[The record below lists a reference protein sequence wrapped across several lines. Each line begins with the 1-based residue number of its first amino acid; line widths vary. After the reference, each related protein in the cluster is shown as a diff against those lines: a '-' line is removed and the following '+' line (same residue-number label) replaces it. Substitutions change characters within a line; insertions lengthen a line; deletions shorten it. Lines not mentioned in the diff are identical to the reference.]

1 MSNQQQNPLT
11 HERFALTSLLDFAR
25 TLTADL
31 GNVGILKSVIRTIM
45 GKALIKDALAFIA
58 HEGEFHLVHRAG
70 FVGIE
75 IPETMREPEIAA
87 WAVKY
92 DDAIAVILR
101 LRPRENEG
109 NESLLIF
116 GDSMMPGMKIEQETE
131 FLESIS
137 RLASMAISNAR
148 LFEREQERERIE
160 ADLRLA
166 REIQLSLFPQVL
178 PEIKHL
184 DLAAY
189 SKPCEVVGGDYYDV
203 IRLSDH
209 EVLIAIADVVGKG
222 VAAALLMSSVQAS
235 LRALV
240 SMIRTGQ
247 LGLLDVVEELNRLL
261 FESTSAERFV
271 TAAFVIIDT
280 KRERILSVVAGH
292 PLPII
297 LHPNGSTSSL
307 ESSGIPLG
315 IIATFP
321 YEFYERAFKPGDA
334 LVLYTDG
341 LSESRIN
348 GKELGPQ
355 GVEAILVTERGHD
368 SKSVLR
374 ALSKNIDVN
383 SKDDLTL
390 IAAVFDKSK

>member
-1 MSNQQQNPLT
+1 MPNEQHNPLT

-58 HEGEFHLVHRAG
+58 HDGVFQLVHRAG
-70 FVGIE
+70 FVGFQIPDTMTEAE
-75 IPETMREPEIAA
+75 IGA
-87 WAVKY
+87 WAVTH
-92 DDAIAVILR
+92 DNAIAVILK

-109 NESLLIF
+109 DECMLIF
-116 GDSMMPGMKIEQETE
+116 GDSMMPGMEIENETE

-137 RLASMAISNAR
+137 RLANMAISNAR

-178 PEIKHL
+178 PEILHL

-189 SKPCEVVGGDYYDV
+189 SKSCEVVGGDYYDA

-321 YEFYERAFKPGDA
+321 YEFYERAFRPGDA

-341 LSESRIN
+341 LSESRIE

-355 GVEAILVTERGHD
+355 GIETLLVSRGGRD
-368 SKSVLR
+368 SKSILK
-374 ALSKNIDVN
+374 ALSSSTDSNQ
-383 SKDDLTL
+383 KDDLTL

>member
-1 MSNQQQNPLT
+1 MPSIPANPLT

-25 TLTADL
+25 TLTPDL
-31 GNVGILKSVIRTIM
+31 GSVGILKSVIRTVM
-45 GKALIKDALAFIA
+45 GKALIKDALAFVK
-58 HEGEFHLVHRAG
+58 HEGRFHLVHRAG

-75 IPETMREPEIAA
+75 ISDDQSEVEIEL
-87 WAVKY
+87 WAVRH
-92 DDAIAVILR
+92 DDAIAVMLN
-101 LRPRENEG
+101 LSPREIEG
-109 NESLLIF
+109 EKCLLIF
-116 GDSMMPGMKIEQETE
+116 GDSMIPGMEIEEETD

-148 LFEREQERERIE
+148 MFEREQERERIE

-166 REIQLSLFPQVL
+166 REIQLSLFPQSL
-178 PEIKHL
+178 PTIEHL
-184 DLAAY
+184 ELAAY

-203 IRLSDH
+203 IKLSEH

-222 VAAALLMSSVQAS
+222 VAASLLMSNVQAS

-240 SMIRTGQ
+240 SIIRNGQ

-280 KRERILSVVAGH
+280 KRARILSVVAGH
-292 PLPII
+292 PYPII
-297 LHPNGSTSSL
+297 LHANGKTSSL

-315 IIATFP
+315 IIPTFS

-334 LVLYTDG
+334 LLLYTDG
-341 LSESRIN
+341 LSESRIAE
-348 GKELGPQ
+348 KELGPS
-355 GVEAILVTERGHD
+355 GIANILSSLNDANAG
-368 SKSVLR
+368 SI
-374 ALSKNIDVN
+374 IDVLARN
-383 SKDDLTL
+383 SDNSDMKDDLTL
-390 IAAVFDKSK
+390 IAASFKK